1 MIIGLTN
8 QKGGAG
14 KTTVSGHLAHW
25 LSKRGTVL
33 IVDADAQ
40 ASSTNWMKDLQ
51 LPCKTMIDPDDLFD
65 ELPKLAEQYD
75 WVVVDGPGSLSET
88 TKAILSRCDLALVP
102 CKPAGL
108 DMHSTSKM
116 LRILRQAKELRSGAP
131 LVGLFLNQA
140 KKGTVL
146 LKDAQRAL
154 SEKNTGFPLL
164 KTVIYDL
171 QVIAD
176 APGQGTSVW
185 GLSGATAKR
194 AQQEFDE
201 LFTEALKIAGATTA
215 PNSKSKKVRS

>member
-14 KTTVSGHLAHW
+14 KTTVSGHLAYW
-25 LSKRGTVL
+25 LSKRGSV
-33 IVDADAQ
+33 IVVDADAQ

-65 ELPKLAEQYD
+65 ELPALAENYD
-75 WVVVDGPGSLSET
+75 AVVVDGPGSLSET
-88 TKAILSRCDLALVP
+88 TKAILSRCDIALVP

-116 LRILRQAKELRSGAP
+116 IRILKQARELRGGMP
-131 LVGLFLNQA
+131 DVCLFLNQA

-146 LKDAQRAL
+146 LKDSQRAL
-154 SEKNTGFPLL
+154 SQKNTGFPLL
-164 KTVIYDL
+164 KAMVFDL

-176 APGQGTSVW
+176 APGQGTTVW

-194 AQQEFDE
+194 AALEFE
-201 LFTEALKIAGATTA
+201 ALFTEALEITNVK
-215 PNSKSKKVRS
+215 R

>member
-14 KTTVSGHLAHW
+14 KTTVSGHLAYW
-25 LSKRGTVL
+25 LSQRGTVM

-40 ASSTNWMKDLQ
+40 QSSTNWMKDLQ

-65 ELPKLAEQYD
+65 ELPTLAEQYD
-75 WVVVDGPGSLSET
+75 AVVVDGPGSLSET

-116 LRILRQAKELRSGAP
+116 VRILRQARELRGGMP
-131 LVGLFLNQA
+131 HVGLFLNHA

-164 KTVIYDL
+164 KTMVYDL

-176 APGQGTSVW
+176 APGQGTTVW
-185 GLSGATAKR
+185 GLPGATAKR
-194 AQQEFDE
+194 AAKDFEA
-201 LFTEALKIAGATTA
+201 LFTEVLGVTNGK
-215 PNSKSKKVRS
+215 R

>member
-14 KTTVSGHLAHW
+14 KTTVSGHLAYW
-25 LSKRGTVL
+25 LSKRGSVMV
-33 IVDADAQ
+33 VDADAQ
-40 ASSTNWMKDLQ
+40 QSSTNWMKDLQ

-65 ELPKLAEQYD
+65 ELPALAENYD
-75 WVVVDGPGSLSET
+75 AVVVDGPGSLSET
-88 TKAILSRCDLALVP
+88 TKAILARCDLALVP

-116 LRILRQAKELRSGAP
+116 LRILKQARELRGGMP
-131 LVGLFLNQA
+131 NVGLFLNQA

-146 LKDAQRAL
+146 LKDSQRAL
-154 SEKNTGFPLL
+154 SQKNTGFPLL
-164 KTVIYDL
+164 KAMVFDL

-176 APGQGTSVW
+176 APGQGTTVW

-194 AQQEFDE
+194 AALEFE
-201 LFTEALKIAGATTA
+201 ALFTEALEIA
-215 PNSKSKKVRS
+215 NVKR

>member
-14 KTTVSGHLAHW
+14 KTTIAGHLAYW
-25 LSKRGTVL
+25 LSQRGTV
-33 IVDADAQ
+33 IVVDADAQ
-40 ASSTNWMKDLQ
+40 QSSTNWMKDLQ

-65 ELPKLAEQYD
+65 ELPTLAEQYSA
-75 WVVVDGPGSLSET
+75 VVVDGPGSLSET

-102 CKPAGL
+102 CKPSGL

-116 LRILRQAKELRSGAP
+116 VRILRQARELRGGMP
-131 LVGLFLNQA
+131 NVGLFLNQA

-154 SEKNTGFPLL
+154 DAKNTGFPLL
-164 KTVIYDL
+164 KSMLFDL

-176 APGQGTSVW
+176 APGQGTTVW
-185 GLSGATAKR
+185 GLGGTTAKR
-194 AQQEFDE
+194 AAQDFEA
-201 LFTEALKIAGATTA
+201 LFTEALEVANG
-215 PNSKSKKVRS
+215 KK

>member
-14 KTTVSGHLAHW
+14 KTTVSGHLAYW
-25 LSKRGTVL
+25 LTKRGTV
-33 IVDADAQ
+33 IVVDADAQ
-40 ASSTNWMKDLQ
+40 ASSTNWMKDLE

-65 ELPKLAEQYD
+65 ELPLLAEQYD

-131 LVGLFLNQA
+131 IVGLFLNQA

-146 LKDAQRAL
+146 LKDATRAL

-164 KTVIYDL
+164 KTIIYDL

-185 GLSGATAKR
+185 GMSGSTAKR
-194 AQQEFDE
+194 AAQEFDS
-201 LFTEALKIAGATTA
+201 LFTEALQIEGAL
-215 PNSKSKKVRS
+215 

>member
-14 KTTVSGHLAHW
+14 KTTIAGHLAYW
-25 LSKRGTVL
+25 LSQRGTV
-33 IVDADAQ
+33 IVVDADAQ
-40 ASSTNWMKDLQ
+40 QSSTNWMKDLQ

-65 ELPKLAEQYD
+65 ELPTLAEQYSA
-75 WVVVDGPGSLSET
+75 VVVDGPGSLSET

-102 CKPAGL
+102 CKPSGL

-116 LRILRQAKELRSGAP
+116 VRILRQARELRGGMP
-131 LVGLFLNQA
+131 NVGLFLNQA

-154 SEKNTGFPLL
+154 DAKNTGFPLL
-164 KTVIYDL
+164 KSMLFDL

-176 APGQGTSVW
+176 APGQGTTVW
-185 GLSGATAKR
+185 GLGGATAKR
-194 AQQEFDE
+194 AAQDFEA
-201 LFTEALKIAGATTA
+201 LFTEALEVA
-215 PNSKSKKVRS
+215 NVKK

>member
-14 KTTVSGHLAHW
+14 KTTVSGHLAYW
-25 LSKRGTVL
+25 LSKRGTV
-33 IVDADAQ
+33 IVVDADAQ
-40 ASSTNWMKDLQ
+40 QSSTNWMKDLQ

-65 ELPKLAEQYD
+65 ELPQLAAQYD
-75 WVVVDGPGSLSET
+75 NVVVDGPGSLSET

-116 LRILRQAKELRSGAP
+116 LRILRQARELRSGLP
-131 LVGLFLNQA
+131 HVGLFLNHA
-140 KKGTVL
+140 KKGTIL

-154 SEKNTGFPLL
+154 AEQNTGFPLL

-185 GLSGATAKR
+185 GLSGATAS
-194 AQQEFDE
+194 
-201 LFTEALKIAGATTA
+201 EALKL
-215 PNSKSKKVRS
+215 